1 MTECAKK
8 NIINKIIIIISL
20 LIIIMISSFQLIRL
34 PKYRFVYND
43 LYTLYVH
50 VVKTKGNIITNFKN
64 YNKELQENKKLNELY
79 YSKTLRRNNESTL
92 DIKTY
97 DGSNQ
102 LTHPDILYD
111 KNGIFNHKYWLAF
124 TPYPYYNDKLENP
137 SIVVSEDGKKFVET
151 KGIKNPLDDLRNEKN
166 FKAHLSD
173 TDIMFRNNELILH
186 YVYNVSGVLGPAKFY
201 QVKSKDGINWSR
213 PKLVYKTHKNKEG
226 YSPTF
231 VSENNTIKMWYYEGE
246 NKLMYT
252 ESEDEEKSWK
262 PIKKCNI
269 NMGNWRGWHVDIIK
283 TNIGYEGL
291 ICARLPKL
299 NQRALFYVKS
309 KDGINWK
316 TSKNPLIFPKKNS
329 WDSKD
334 IYRSTFI
341 IDKNKYKVWYAA
353 VNNKRQWHV
362 SYVEFKKDEIENL
375 EMN

>member
-8 NIINKIIIIISL
+8 NIINNIIIIISL

-186 YVYNVSGVLGPAKFY
+186 YVYNVSGGLGPAKFY
-201 QVKSKDGINWSR
+201 Q
-213 PKLVYKTHKNKEG
+213 
-226 YSPTF
+226 
-231 VSENNTIKMWYYEGE
+231 
-246 NKLMYT
+246 
-252 ESEDEEKSWK
+252 
-262 PIKKCNI
+262 
-269 NMGNWRGWHVDIIK
+269 
-283 TNIGYEGL
+283 
-291 ICARLPKL
+291 A
-299 NQRALFYVKS
+299 KS

-316 TSKNPLIFPKKNS
+316 TSKNPLIFPKKILGIL
-329 WDSKD
+329 K
-334 IYRSTFI
+334 IST
-341 IDKNKYKVWYAA
+341 D
-353 VNNKRQWHV
+353 QH
-362 SYVEFKKDEIENL
+362 L
-375 EMN
+375 